1 VLAIEIEYGVS
12 RQSLE
17 FAVVCG
23 MGVASEKT
31 EFLTG
36 GGFMG
41 ALMRDRAWSGSPL
54 GHPEQWTS
62 SLKTTVGLVLR
73 AEAQIVLFWGE
84 EFVALYNDAYA
95 PTIGD
100 KHPRALGRPAKENWT
115 ELWDDLE
122 PLLQGVRD
130 TGKTFSAK
138 DRPFYIERHGFGET
152 VYFDISYSA
161 VPEADGRV
169 GGVLCIVSETT
180 GRIRASAALR
190 ESEARLRELNENL
203 EQRIVERARELE
215 QAHNALRQAQK
226 MEAVGRLTGG
236 IAHDFNNLLQGITGN
251 LDLIRRKADD
261 PGRVG
266 RWAEAGLKAAERGA
280 RLAGQLLAFSR
291 TQKLE
296 IASIDITNAVLGFA
310 DMLRRNIGPAIRI
323 HMDLDTDGVRVQG
336 DQLQLEMAVLN
347 LALNARDAMP
357 DGGDLVIATRSCR
370 LDDDPQAP
378 DGDYVELSVADS
390 GKGMS
395 AEVVERAFEPFFTTK
410 EVGKGTGLGLSQVYG
425 TLRQSGG
432 AVRIE
437 STPGKGTIV
446 RLYLRRTDALPRRLE
461 EEEAVDKAR
470 RPAPTILVVD
480 DDPDVRAFLTESLES
495 LGYAAVIVEGGS
507 AALQALERISPD
519 MMILDFAMPGMN
531 GAEVAK
537 RIRQL
542 RPDLPIIFASGY
554 SETAAIR
561 SVTGDRS
568 RVLHKPFRVHELKAA
583 LGELLVDQGP

>member
-1 VLAIEIEYGVS
+1 
-12 RQSLE
+12 
-17 FAVVCG
+17 

-31 EFLTG
+31 EFLAG

-41 ALMRDRAWSGSPL
+41 ALMRDHDWSGSPL
-54 GHPEQWTS
+54 GAPEHWTS
-62 SLKTTVGLVLR
+62 SLKTTVGLLLR

-84 EFVALYNDAYA
+84 AFVALYNDAYA

-100 KHPRALGRPAKENWT
+100 KHPRAIGRPARENWL

-180 GRIRASAALR
+180 ERVRAAAALR
-190 ESEARLRELNENL
+190 DSEARLRELNENL
-203 EQRIVERARELE
+203 EQRIVERTRELE

-251 LDLIRRKADD
+251 LDLIRRRPDD

-266 RWAEAGLKAAERGA
+266 RWAEAGLRAAERGA

-296 IASIDITNAVLGFA
+296 ITSIDITSAVSGFA
-310 DMLRRNIGPAIRI
+310 DVLRRSIGPAIRT
-323 HMDLDTDGVRVQG
+323 HMDLHTDGVCVRG
-336 DQLQLEMAVLN
+336 DQIQLEMAVLN
-347 LALNARDAMP
+347 LAVNARDAMP
-357 DGGDLVIATRSCR
+357 DGGDLVIATKARR
-370 LDDDPQAP
+370 FRDDPHVP

-410 EVGKGTGLGLSQVYG
+410 EVGKGSGLGLSQVYG

-437 STPGKGTIV
+437 STPGSGTVV
-446 RLYLRRTDALPRRLE
+446 RLYLRRTDALPRKFDEQELIDR
-461 EEEAVDKAR
+461 VQ
-470 RPAPTILVVD
+470 RPAATILVVD
-480 DDPDVRAFLTESLES
+480 DDPDVRAFLTESLDS
-495 LGYAAVIVEGGS
+495 LGYAAVTVEGGG
-507 AALQALERISPD
+507 AALKALGQTSPD
-519 MMILDFAMPGMN
+519 VMILDFAMPEMN

-537 RIRQL
+537 RITQL

-561 SVTGDRS
+561 SVTGDGS
-568 RVLHKPFRVHELKAA
+568 RVLHKPFKVHELQAA
-583 LGELLVDQGP
+583 LGELLAGQRQ

>member
-1 VLAIEIEYGVS
+1 
-12 RQSLE
+12 
-17 FAVVCG
+17 
-23 MGVASEKT
+23 MGP
-31 EFLTG
+31 
-36 GGFMG
+36 
-41 ALMRDRAWSGSPL
+41 LMRDHDWSGSPL
-54 GHPEQWTS
+54 GHPERWTS
-62 SLKTTVGLVLR
+62 SLKTTVGLSLR
-73 AEAQIVLFWGE
+73 AEAQIVLFWGSD
-84 EFVALYNDAYA
+84 FVALYNDAYA

-100 KHPRALGRPAKENWT
+100 KHPRAIGRPARENWL

-130 TGKTFSAK
+130 TGKTFSAR

-161 VPEADGRV
+161 VPEADGSV

-180 GRIRASAALR
+180 ERVRAAAALR

-203 EQRIVERARELE
+203 EQRIVERTRELE

-251 LDLIRRKADD
+251 LDLIRRRPDD

-296 IASIDITNAVLGFA
+296 ITSIDITSAVSGFA
-310 DMLRRNIGPAIRI
+310 DVLRRSIGPTIRI
-323 HMDLDTDGVRVQG
+323 HMDLNTDGVCVQG
-336 DQLQLEMAVLN
+336 DQIQLEMAVLN

-357 DGGDLVIATRSCR
+357 DGGDLVIATKDHR
-370 LDDDPQAP
+370 LRDDPHVP

-437 STPGKGTIV
+437 STAGNGTIV
-446 RLYLRRTDALPRRLE
+446 RLYLRRTDALPRKLDE
-461 EEEAVDKAR
+461 QEVVDKVQ
-470 RPAPTILVVD
+470 RPAATILVVD
-480 DDPDVRAFLTESLES
+480 DDPDVRAFLTESLDS
-495 LGYAAVIVEGGS
+495 LGYAAVIAESGGV
-507 AALQALERISPD
+507 ALKALELTSPEV
-519 MMILDFAMPGMN
+519 MILDFAMPGMN
-531 GAEVAK
+531 GAELARRV
-537 RIRQL
+537 REL

-554 SETAAIR
+554 SETAAIK
-561 SVTGDRS
+561 SVTNDRS
-568 RVLHKPFRVHELKAA
+568 RVLHKPFKVHELQAA
-583 LGELLVDQGP
+583 LGELLANHAQAQYSL

>member
-1 VLAIEIEYGVS
+1 
-12 RQSLE
+12 
-17 FAVVCG
+17 
-23 MGVASEKT
+23 
-31 EFLTG
+31 
-36 GGFMG
+36 MG
-41 ALMRDRAWSGSPL
+41 ALMRDRDWSRSPL
-54 GHPEQWTS
+54 GDPEHWTS
-62 SLKTTVGLVLR
+62 GLKTTVSLMLR
-73 AEAQIVLFWGE
+73 AEAQIVLFWGP

-100 KHPRALGRPAKENWT
+100 KHPRALGRPAQENWT

-180 GRIRASAALR
+180 ERVRAAAALR
-190 ESEARLRELNENL
+190 DSEARLRELNENL
-203 EQRIVERARELE
+203 EQRIVERTRELE

-251 LDLIRRKADD
+251 LDLIRRRPDD

-266 RWAEAGLKAAERGA
+266 RWAEAGLRAAERGA

-296 IASIDITNAVLGFA
+296 ITSIDITSAVSGFA
-310 DMLRRNIGPAIRI
+310 DVLRRSIGPAIRT
-323 HMDLDTDGVRVQG
+323 HMDLNTDGVCVRG
-336 DQLQLEMAVLN
+336 DQIQLEMAVLN
-347 LALNARDAMP
+347 LAMNARNAMP
-357 DGGDLVIATRSCR
+357 DGGDLVIATKARR
-370 LDDDPQAP
+370 FRDDPHVP

-410 EVGKGTGLGLSQVYG
+410 EVGKGSGLGLSQVYG

-437 STPGKGTIV
+437 STPGSGTVV
-446 RLYLRRTDALPRRLE
+446 RLYLRRTDALPRKFDEQELDR
-461 EEEAVDKAR
+461 VQ
-470 RPAPTILVVD
+470 RPAATILVVD
-480 DDPDVRAFLTESLES
+480 DDPDVRAFLTESLDS
-495 LGYAAVIVEGGS
+495 LGYAAVTVEGGG
-507 AALQALERISPD
+507 AALKALGQTSPD
-519 MMILDFAMPGMN
+519 VMILDFAMPEMN

-537 RIRQL
+537 RITQL

-568 RVLHKPFRVHELKAA
+568 RVLHKPFKVHELQAA
-583 LGELLVDQGP
+583 LGELLAGQRQ

>member
-1 VLAIEIEYGVS
+1 
-12 RQSLE
+12 
-17 FAVVCG
+17 

-31 EFLTG
+31 EFLAG

-41 ALMRDRAWSGSPL
+41 ALLTDHDWSESPL
-54 GHPEQWTS
+54 GPPAHWTS

-73 AEAQIVLFWGE
+73 AEAQIVLFWGPQ
-84 EFVALYNDAYA
+84 FVALYNDAYA

-100 KHPRALGRPAKENWT
+100 KHPRAIGRPARENWT

-130 TGKTFSAK
+130 TGKTFSAR
-138 DRPFYIERHGFGET
+138 DRPFYIERHGYGET

-161 VPEADGRV
+161 VPEADGSG

-180 GRIRASAALR
+180 ERVRGAAALR

-203 EQRIVERARELE
+203 EHRILERTRELE

-251 LDLIRRKADD
+251 LDLIRRRPDD
-261 PGRVG
+261 LGRVG

-296 IASIDITNAVLGFA
+296 ITSIDITGAVSGFA
-310 DMLRRNIGPAIRI
+310 DLLRRSIGPAIRVR
-323 HMDLDTDGVRVQG
+323 MDLDTDGVCIQG
-336 DQLQLEMAVLN
+336 DQIQLEMAVLN

-357 DGGDLVIATRSCR
+357 DGGDLVIATKACR
-370 LDDDPQAP
+370 FDDDPQVP

-390 GKGMS
+390 GIGMS

-432 AVRIE
+432 AARIE
-437 STPGKGTIV
+437 STPGRGTVV
-446 RLYLRRTDALPRRLE
+446 RLYLRRTDALPRKLDE
-461 EEEAVDKAR
+461 EDAVDGLHG
-470 RPAPTILVVD
+470 PAATVLVVD
-480 DDPDVRAFLTESLES
+480 DDPDVRVFLTESLDS
-495 LGYAAVIVEGGS
+495 LGYAAVTVEGGS
-507 AALQALERISPD
+507 AALRMLERISPQV
-519 MMILDFAMPGMN
+519 MILDFAMPGMN
-531 GAEVAK
+531 GAEVATK
-537 RIRQL
+537 IRQL
-542 RPDLPIIFASGY
+542 HPDLPIIFASGY

-561 SVTGDRS
+561 SVTSDRS
-568 RVLHKPFRVHELKAA
+568 RILHKPFKVHELQAA
-583 LGELLVDQGP
+583 LGELLAAEGQEPAPRDRR

>member
-1 VLAIEIEYGVS
+1 
-12 RQSLE
+12 
-17 FAVVCG
+17 
-23 MGVASEKT
+23 MGP
-31 EFLTG
+31 
-36 GGFMG
+36 
-41 ALMRDRAWSGSPL
+41 LMRDHDWSGSPL
-54 GHPEQWTS
+54 GHPEHWTS
-62 SLKTTVGLVLR
+62 SLKTTVGLLLR

-84 EFVALYNDAYA
+84 AFVALYNDAYA

-100 KHPRALGRPAKENWT
+100 KHPRAIGRPARENWL

-130 TGKTFSAK
+130 TGKTFSAR

-180 GRIRASAALR
+180 ERVRAAAALR

-203 EQRIVERARELE
+203 EQRIIERTRELE

-251 LDLIRRKADD
+251 LDLIRRRPDD
-261 PGRVG
+261 LARVG
-266 RWAEAGLKAAERGA
+266 RWADAGLKAAERGA

-296 IASIDITNAVLGFA
+296 ITSIDISSAVAGFA
-310 DMLRRNIGPAIRI
+310 DMLRRSIGPAIRI
-323 HMDLDTDGVRVQG
+323 HMDLGTEGLYVQG
-336 DQLQLEMAVLN
+336 DQIQLEMAVLN

-370 LDDDPQAP
+370 LRGDPQLIN
-378 DGDYVELSVADS
+378 GDYVELSVADS
-390 GKGMS
+390 GMGMS

-410 EVGKGTGLGLSQVYG
+410 VVGKGTGLGLSQVYG

-437 STPGKGTIV
+437 SAQGVGTVV
-446 RLYLRRTDALPRRLE
+446 RLYLRRTDALPRKLDAQ
-461 EEEAVDKAR
+461 EAVDKVQ
-470 RPAPTILVVD
+470 RPAATILVVD
-480 DDPDVRAFLTESLES
+480 DDPDVRTFLTESLDS
-495 LGYAAVIVEGGS
+495 LGYAAVTVEGGS
-507 AALQALERISPD
+507 AALKALEQTSPD
-519 MMILDFAMPGMN
+519 VMILDFAMPEMN

-568 RVLHKPFRVHELKAA
+568 RVLHKPFKVHELQAA
-583 LGELLVDQGP
+583 LGELLADQRQ

>member
-1 VLAIEIEYGVS
+1 
-12 RQSLE
+12 
-17 FAVVCG
+17 
-23 MGVASEKT
+23 
-31 EFLTG
+31 
-36 GGFMG
+36 MG
-41 ALMRDRAWSGSPL
+41 ALMGDHDWSRSPL
-54 GHPEQWTS
+54 GSPEHWTS
-62 SLKTTVGLVLR
+62 SLKTTVGLLLR
-73 AEAQIVLFWGE
+73 AEAQIVLFWGP

-100 KHPRALGRPAKENWT
+100 KHPRALGRPAKESWT
-115 ELWDDLE
+115 ELWDDLG

-130 TGKTFSAK
+130 TGKTFSSK

-152 VYFDISYSA
+152 VYFDISYSV
-161 VPEADGRV
+161 VPEADGSV

-180 GRIRASAALR
+180 ERVRAVAASR
-190 ESEARLRELNENL
+190 DSEARLRELNENL
-203 EQRIVERARELE
+203 EQRIVERTRELE
-215 QAHNALRQAQK
+215 QAHHALRQAQK

-251 LDLIRRKADD
+251 LDLIRRRPDD
-261 PGRVG
+261 LGRVS

-296 IASIDITNAVLGFA
+296 ITSIDITSAVSGFA
-310 DMLRRNIGPAIRI
+310 NMLRRSIGPTIRI
-323 HMDLDTDGVRVQG
+323 HMDLKTGGLCVQG
-336 DQLQLEMAVLN
+336 DRIQLEMAVLN

-357 DGGDLVIATRSCR
+357 DGGELVIATTACR
-370 LDDDPQAP
+370 LRNDPQLP
-378 DGDYVELSVADS
+378 DGDYVELSVTDS

-437 STPGKGTIV
+437 STPGAGTVV
-446 RLYLRRTDALPRRLE
+446 RLYLRPTDALPRKLDGQ
-461 EEEAVDKAR
+461 EAGGT
-470 RPAPTILVVD
+470 APGPTATILVVD
-480 DDPDVRAFLTESLES
+480 DDPDVRAFLMESLDS
-495 LGYAAVIVEGGS
+495 LGYAAVTAEGGS
-507 AALQALERISPD
+507 AALKALERISPQA
-519 MMILDFAMPGMN
+519 MILDFAMPEMN

-537 RIRQL
+537 RIREL

-561 SVTGDRS
+561 SVTSDRS
-568 RVLHKPFRVHELKAA
+568 RILHKPFKVHELQAA
-583 LGELLVDQGP
+583 LGELLADQQRP

>member
-1 VLAIEIEYGVS
+1 VVIEQGIIG
-12 RQSLE
+12 QSLE
-17 FAVVCG
+17 FALFMG

-31 EFLTG
+31 EFLAG

-41 ALMRDRAWSGSPL
+41 ALLADHDWSGSPL
-54 GHPEQWTS
+54 GPPAHWSS
-62 SLKTTVGLVLR
+62 SLKTTVGLLLR
-73 AEAQIVLFWGE
+73 AEAQIVLFWGPQ
-84 EFVALYNDAYA
+84 FAALYNEAYA

-100 KHPRALGRPAKENWT
+100 KHPRAIGRPASEYWT

-161 VPEADGRV
+161 VPETDGSA

-180 GRIRASAALR
+180 ERVRGAAALR

-203 EQRIVERARELE
+203 EQRIVERTRELE

-251 LDLIRRKADD
+251 LDLIRRKPDD
-261 PGRVG
+261 IGSVG

-296 IASIDITNAVLGFA
+296 ITSIDITGAVSGFA
-310 DMLRRNIGPAIRI
+310 DLLRRSIGPAIRV
-323 HMDLDTDGVRVQG
+323 HMNLDTDGVYVQG
-336 DQLQLEMAVLN
+336 DQIQLEMAVLN

-357 DGGDLVIATRSCR
+357 DGGDLVIATKACR
-370 LDDDPQAP
+370 FDDDPQVT
-378 DGDYVELSVADS
+378 DGDYIELSVADS

-437 STPGKGTIV
+437 STPGAGTVV
-446 RLYLRRTDALPRRLE
+446 RLYLRCTDALPRKLDE
-461 EEEAVDKAR
+461 EDVAGGVP
-470 RPAPTILVVD
+470 RPAATILVVD
-480 DDPDVRAFLTESLES
+480 DDPDVRAFLAESLDS
-495 LGYAAVIVEGGS
+495 LGYAAVTVEGGS
-507 AALQALERISPD
+507 AALKALERISPQV
-519 MMILDFAMPGMN
+519 MILDFAMPEMN

-537 RIRQL
+537 KIRQL

-561 SVTGDRS
+561 SVTGERS
-568 RVLHKPFRVHELKAA
+568 RILHKPFKVHELQAA
-583 LGELLVDQGP
+583 LGELLLAAEGQ

>member
-1 VLAIEIEYGVS
+1 
-12 RQSLE
+12 
-17 FAVVCG
+17 
-23 MGVASEKT
+23 MGVTSEKT

-41 ALMRDRAWSGSPL
+41 ALMRDRDWSRSPL
-54 GHPEQWTS
+54 GDPEHWTS
-62 SLKTTVGLVLR
+62 SLKTTVGLLLR
-73 AEAQIVLFWGE
+73 AEAQIVLFWGP

-100 KHPRALGRPAKENWT
+100 KHPRALGRPASENWA

-122 PLLQGVRD
+122 PLLQGVRG
-130 TGKTFSAK
+130 TGKTFSAR

-180 GRIRASAALR
+180 ERVRASAALR

-203 EQRIVERARELE
+203 EQRIDARTRELE

-226 MEAVGRLTGG
+226 MEAVGQLTGG

-251 LDLIRRKADD
+251 LDLIRRRPDD
-261 PGRVG
+261 LDRVG
-266 RWAEAGLKAAERGA
+266 RWADAGLKAAERGA
-280 RLAGQLLAFSR
+280 RLAGQLLTFSR
-291 TQKLE
+291 IQKLE
-296 IASIDITNAVLGFA
+296 ITSIDITSAVSGFA
-310 DMLRRNIGPAIRI
+310 DMLRRSIGRTIRI
-323 HMDLDTDGVRVQG
+323 QADLNTDGVCVQG
-336 DQLQLEMAVLN
+336 DQVQLEMAVLN

-357 DGGDLVIATRSCR
+357 DGGDLVIATRACHFR
-370 LDDDPQAP
+370 DDPQVP
-378 DGDYVELSVADS
+378 DGDYVELSVTDS

-437 STPGKGTIV
+437 SRPGHGTTV
-446 RLYLRRTDALPRRLE
+446 RLYLRRTNALPRKLDE
-461 EEEAVDKAR
+461 QEAVDKVQG
-470 RPAPTILVVD
+470 RPATVLVVD
-480 DDPDVRAFLTESLES
+480 DDPDVRAFLTESLDS
-495 LGYAAVIVEGGS
+495 LGYTAVMVDGGG
-507 AALQALERISPD
+507 AALKTLERISPQV
-519 MMILDFAMPGMN
+519 MILDFAMPGMN

-537 RIRQL
+537 RIREL

-561 SVTGDRS
+561 SVTSDRS
-568 RVLHKPFRVHELKAA
+568 RVLHKPFKVHELQAA
-583 LGELLVDQGP
+583 LGELLAAQGQ

>member
-1 VLAIEIEYGVS
+1 
-12 RQSLE
+12 
-17 FAVVCG
+17 

-41 ALMRDRAWSGSPL
+41 ALMKDHGWSKSPL
-54 GHPEQWTS
+54 GNPEHWTP
-62 SLKTTVGLVLR
+62 SLKTAVGLLLQ
-73 AEAQIVLFWGE
+73 AEAQIVLFWGP

-100 KHPRALGRPAKENWT
+100 KHPRALGRPARENWA

-130 TGKTFSAK
+130 TAKTFSAK

-161 VPEADGRV
+161 VPEPDGSV

-180 GRIRASAALR
+180 ERVRASAALR
-190 ESEARLRELNENL
+190 ESEARLRELNESL
-203 EQRIVERARELE
+203 EQRIVARTRELE
-215 QAHNALRQAQK
+215 QAHHALRQAQK
-226 MEAVGRLTGG
+226 MEAVGQLTGG

-251 LDLIRRKADD
+251 LDLIRRRPGD
-261 PGRVG
+261 PDRVG

-280 RLAGQLLAFSR
+280 RLAGQLLTFSR
-291 TQKLE
+291 IQKLE
-296 IASIDITNAVLGFA
+296 ITSIDISSAVAGFA
-310 DMLRRNIGPAIRI
+310 DMLRRSIGPAIRI
-323 HMDLDTDGVRVQG
+323 QMDLGTEGLHVQG
-336 DQLQLEMAVLN
+336 DQVQLEMAVLN

-357 DGGDLVIATRSCR
+357 DGGDLVIATRACR
-370 LDDDPQAP
+370 FRDDPQLP
-378 DGDYVELSVADS
+378 DGAYVELSVADS
-390 GKGMS
+390 GQGMS
-395 AEVVERAFEPFFTTK
+395 ADVVERAFEPFFTTK

-432 AVRIE
+432 VARIE
-437 STPGKGTIV
+437 STPGRGTIV
-446 RLYLRRTDALPRRLE
+446 RLYLRRTDALPRKLDTQ
-461 EEEAVDKAR
+461 EAVDKVGGRA
-470 RPAPTILVVD
+470 ATILVVD

-495 LGYAAVIVEGGS
+495 LGYAAVMVDGGD
-507 AALQALERISPD
+507 AALKTLERISPQA
-519 MMILDFAMPGMN
+519 MILDFAMPGMN
-531 GAEVAK
+531 GAEVAR
-537 RIRQL
+537 RIRRL

-561 SVTGDRS
+561 SVAGERS
-568 RVLHKPFRVHELKAA
+568 RVLHKPFKVQELQAA
-583 LGELLVDQGP
+583 LGELLAEHRQ

>member
-1 VLAIEIEYGVS
+1 
-12 RQSLE
+12 
-17 FAVVCG
+17 
-23 MGVASEKT
+23 MGVTSEKT
-31 EFLTG
+31 EFLAG

-41 ALMRDRAWSGSPL
+41 ALMGDRDWSRSPL
-54 GHPEQWTS
+54 GHPEHWTS
-62 SLKTTVGLVLR
+62 SLKTTVGLLLR
-73 AEAQIVLFWGE
+73 AEAQIVLFWGD

-100 KHPRALGRPAKENWT
+100 KHPTALGRPACENWA

-122 PLLQGVRD
+122 PLLRGVRD
-130 TGKTFSAK
+130 TGRTFSAS

-161 VPEADGRV
+161 VPEADGGV

-180 GRIRASAALR
+180 ERVRGAAALR

-203 EQRIVERARELE
+203 EQRIDARTRELE
-215 QAHNALRQAQK
+215 QAHHALRQAQK
-226 MEAVGRLTGG
+226 MEAVGQLTGG

-251 LDLIRRKADD
+251 LDLIRRRPDD
-261 PGRVG
+261 LDRVG
-266 RWAEAGLKAAERGA
+266 RWADAGLKAAERGA

-291 TQKLE
+291 TQKME
-296 IASIDITNAVLGFA
+296 IASIDISSAVSGFA
-310 DMLRRNIGPAIRI
+310 DMLRRSIGPAIRI
-323 HMDLDTDGVRVQG
+323 RMDLDTDGVCVQG
-336 DQLQLEMAVLN
+336 DQVQLEMAVLN

-357 DGGDLVIATRSCR
+357 DGGDLVIATRACR
-370 LDDDPQAP
+370 ISDDPQVP
-378 DGDYVELSVADS
+378 DGDYVELSVTDS
-390 GKGMS
+390 GKGMG

-432 AVRIE
+432 AARIE
-437 STPGKGTIV
+437 STPGHGTIV
-446 RLYLRRTDALPRRLE
+446 RLYLRRTDALPRKLDE
-461 EEEAVDKAR
+461 QETVDKAHAR
-470 RPAPTILVVD
+470 AATILVVD
-480 DDPDVRAFLTESLES
+480 DDPDVRAFLTELLES
-495 LGYAAVIVEGGS
+495 LGYAAVMVDGGG
-507 AALQALERISPD
+507 AALKTLEQISPQV
-519 MMILDFAMPGMN
+519 MILDFAMPGMN

-561 SVTGDRS
+561 SVTSDRS
-568 RVLHKPFRVHELKAA
+568 RVLHKPFKVHELQAA
-583 LGELLVDQGP
+583 LVELLAGHRR

>member
-1 VLAIEIEYGVS
+1 
-12 RQSLE
+12 
-17 FAVVCG
+17 

-31 EFLTG
+31 EFLAG
-36 GGFMG
+36 GGHMG
-41 ALMRDRAWSGSPL
+41 ALMTCHNWSASPL
-54 GHPEQWTS
+54 GHPARWTS
-62 SLKTTVGLVLR
+62 GLKTTVGLLLR
-73 AEAQIVLFWGE
+73 AEAQIVLFWGP
-84 EFVALYNDAYA
+84 EFIALYNDAYA

-100 KHPRALGRPAKENWT
+100 KHPRALGRPARENWT

-122 PLLQGVRD
+122 PLLEGVRD

-161 VPEADGRV
+161 VLEEDGSA

-180 GRIRASAALR
+180 ERVRGAAALR

-203 EQRIVERARELE
+203 EQRIVERTRELE

-226 MEAVGRLTGG
+226 MEAVGQLTGG

-251 LDLIRRKADD
+251 LDLIRRKPDD
-261 PGRVG
+261 LDRVG

-296 IASIDITNAVLGFA
+296 ITSIDVTSAVSGFA
-310 DMLRRNIGPAIRI
+310 DMLRRSIGPAIRI
-323 HMDLDTDGVRVQG
+323 HMDLDTDGVCIQG

-357 DGGDLVIATRSCR
+357 DGGDLVIATKARR
-370 LDDDPQAP
+370 LGDDPQLP

-390 GKGMS
+390 GQGMS
-395 AEVVERAFEPFFTTK
+395 AEVVEHAFEPFFTTK

-432 AVRIE
+432 AARIE
-437 STPGKGTIV
+437 STPGSGTVV
-446 RLYLRRTDALPRRLE
+446 RLYLRRTDALPRQLDAQE
-461 EEEAVDKAR
+461 VADKAQG
-470 RPAPTILVVD
+470 PAATILVVD
-480 DDPDVRAFLTESLES
+480 DDPDVRAFLTESLDS
-495 LGYAAVIVEGGS
+495 LGYAAVTVEGGS
-507 AALQALERISPD
+507 AALKALERISPD
-519 MMILDFAMPGMN
+519 VMILDFAMPEMN

-568 RVLHKPFRVHELKAA
+568 RMLHKPFKVHELQAA
-583 LGELLVDQGP
+583 LGELLASS